1 MKIEILTHQ
10 DDSFRIT
17 GLASQAVEPPVE
29 EPKVEEVPAEVYN
42 HAPQPRPAPIENQRG
57 LDWFNGTSWGNQ

>member
-1 MKIEILTHQ
+1 MKIEIVTHQ

-17 GLASQAVEPPVE
+17 ALNPKTVEAPVE
-29 EPKVEEVPAEVYN
+29 EPKVEELPVEVYN
-42 HAPQPRPAPIENQRG
+42 HVPQPKPAPIENQRG

>member
-17 GLASQAVEPPVE
+17 GLASQTVEAPVE